1 LNHGCQ
7 EKGQEKGWKEEGREE
22 EVGRF
27 NNKRGN
33 RLRPVS
39 PFVVSGWIDSD
50 GRSKMEDRRNK
61 RPKLPYGTFGLPSSI
76 FDRGCSTPPP
86 SLRWSPAP
94 APGPDPTHTR

>member
-39 PFVVSGWIDSD
+39 PFVVSRRQMAD
-50 GRSKMEDRRNK
+50 GRRQTKQRADGK
-61 RPKLPYGTFGLPSSI
+61 
-76 FDRGCSTPPP
+76 
-86 SLRWSPAP
+86 
-94 APGPDPTHTR
+94 